1 MDLDAYIDCCGS
13 AEVLNYAMCMLKLQL
28 HGLTF
33 KEARAVLHFSW
44 ETMEDITS
52 EYNITYEA
60 VYNLIRRGN
69 NKINR
74 TGKTLDEICG
84 EHMIKTMY
92 ISPNF

>member
-1 MDLDAYIDCCGS
+1 MDLCKLIGQHGDD
-13 AEVLNYAMCMLKLQL
+13 EVHSYAMCMLKLQL
-28 HGLTF
+28 HALTF